1 MKVVSS
7 DNDWEELTENWDRR
21 LISLICCIFLLLPS
35 AFCPRI
41 SREGAGLAGTPPHLS
56 GGCQPTGKA
65 VSSLRRDSM
74 GKLSVL
80 FEGRQEGLL
89 LICPGDTW
97 REDEFIC
104 CLEGNAANWV

>member
-21 LISLICCIFLLLPS
+21 LISLICCIFLLLAS
-35 AFCPRI
+35 AFFPHT

-65 VSSLRRDSM
+65 VSSAPPRLNGKVERIVRRTPRRASAN
-74 GKLSVL
+74 LS
-80 FEGRQEGLL
+80 
-89 LICPGDTW
+89 W
-97 REDEFIC
+97 
-104 CLEGNAANWV
+104 